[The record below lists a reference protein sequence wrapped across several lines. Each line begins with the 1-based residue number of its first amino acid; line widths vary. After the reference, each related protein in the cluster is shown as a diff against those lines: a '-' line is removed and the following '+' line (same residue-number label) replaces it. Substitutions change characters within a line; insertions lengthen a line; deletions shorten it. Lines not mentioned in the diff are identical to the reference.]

1 MNNLL
6 ENLKSFRSLFELY
19 LQKDLQF
26 KKKFKYSPEAYHIRN
41 IKKMLNEPQQILNW
55 IYIIFGF
62 IMLPLLLFFI
72 NKSWFSWFQIS
83 YFLLYIVIVLI
94 FAFVIFWIQKIRKQN
109 KEILINQIDASYKAL
124 KIFYNQHPKILE
136 FYQRGQLEIEDAELV
151 ELYQEK
157 VAKREKM
164 LKQIDKVIKDKN
176 ELFSFF

>member
-19 LQKDLQF
+19 MQKDLQF
-26 KKKFKYSPEAYHIRN
+26 KEKFKISPEAYHIHS
-41 IKKMLNEPQQILNW
+41 IKKMLNETQQILNR
-55 IYIIFGF
+55 IYIIFGV
-62 IMLPLLLFFI
+62 IILPLFLFFI

-109 KEILINQIDASYKAL
+109 KEILINQIDASYKTL
-124 KIFYNQHPKILE
+124 KLFFDQHPEILE
-136 FYQRGQLEIEDAELV
+136 YYQRGQLEFEDAELV

-164 LKQIDKVIKDKN
+164 LDQINKVLKN
-176 ELFSFF
+176 KN

>member
-19 LQKDLQF
+19 LQKDLHF
-26 KKKFKYSPEAYHIRN
+26 KKKFKYSPEVYHIHS
-41 IKKMLNEPQQILNW
+41 IKKMLNETQQILNW

-72 NKSWFSWFQIS
+72 NKSWFSYFKIS
-83 YFLLYIVIVLI
+83 FFLFYIVFVLI
-94 FAFVIFWIQKIRKQN
+94 FAFIVFWIQKVREQK
-109 KEILINQIDASYKAL
+109 KEILINQIDTSYKAL
-124 KIFYNQHPKILE
+124 KLFFNQHPEILE
-136 FYQRGQLEIEDAELV
+136 FYQRGKLEIEDAELV
-151 ELYQEK
+151 VRYQEK

-176 ELFSFF
+176 ESF

>member
-1 MNNLL
+1 MNSLL

-41 IKKMLNEPQQILNW
+41 IKKMLNETQQILNW

-72 NKSWFSWFQIS
+72 NKSWFSYFKIS
-83 YFLLYIVIVLI
+83 FFLFYIVFVLI
-94 FAFVIFWIQKIRKQN
+94 FAFIVFWIQKVREQK
-109 KEILINQIDASYKAL
+109 KEILINQIDTSYKAL
-124 KIFYNQHPKILE
+124 KLFFNQHPEILE
-136 FYQRGQLEIEDAELV
+136 FYQRGKLEIEDAELV
-151 ELYQEK
+151 VRYQEK

-176 ELFSFF
+176 ESF

>member
-1 MNNLL
+1 MNSLL

-26 KKKFKYSPEAYHIRN
+26 KKKFKYSPEAYHFRN

-72 NKSWFSWFQIS
+72 NKSWFSYFKIS
-83 YFLLYIVIVLI
+83 FFLFYIVFVLI
-94 FAFVIFWIQKIRKQN
+94 FAFIVFWIQKVREQK
-109 KEILINQIDASYKAL
+109 KEILINQIDTSYKAL
-124 KIFYNQHPKILE
+124 KLFFNQHPEILE

-151 ELYQEK
+151 VRYQEK

-176 ELFSFF
+176 ESF

>member
-109 KEILINQIDASYKAL
+109 KEILINQIDASYKTL
-124 KIFYNQHPKILE
+124 KLFFDQHPEILE
-136 FYQRGQLEIEDAELV
+136 YYQRGQLEFEDAELV

-164 LKQIDKVIKDKN
+164 LDQINKVLKN
-176 ELFSFF
+176 KN